1 MSENVSQLANR
12 AGCDPSF
19 KLLMRVWKAELD
31 ECWSLLRKYVTEVCA
46 CSYSQGQITHKTW
59 PEIADGCS
67 SDLLVFD
74 WLTGARLAG
83 WLAGWLMLVWLAD
96 ARLADRCFLRLV
108 LARLADRGWC
118 LFLRRRASHPQ
129 CLTWPQ

>member
-83 WLAGWLMLVWLAD
+83 WLAGWLMLVWLTVASY
-96 ARLADRCFLRLV
+96 V
-108 LARLADRGWC
+108 WC
-118 LFLRRRASHPQ
+118 WLDWLIVAGVCSCVVAPVIRSV
-129 CLTWPQ
+129 